1 LAGKHDESGAVGP
14 TTSYQHELLPGT
26 QFVVQNSYTG
36 KDVRQVDAGINV
48 VVRAGIV
55 VVRAGI
61 VVVRAGIVVVRVG
74 TAVDDI
80 WAAVYRK
87 YSIEFLRG
95 QR

>member
-1 LAGKHDESGAVGP
+1 LAGKHDEPGAVGP

-26 QFVVQNSYTG
+26 QSVVQNSYTG
-36 KDVRQVDAGINV
+36 KDERQVGAGINV
-48 VVRAGIV
+48 VVRAGIA

-61 VVVRAGIVVVRVG
+61 VVRAGTV
-74 TAVDDI
+74 VDDI

-87 YSIEFLRG
+87 YFIEFLRS